1 MTGDILIIET
11 GTGGDVTLLG
21 NDLASVQGL
30 QNMPYLAWF
39 GGNVGYTTANN
50 RPENTEV
57 FDFWGN
63 FLNES
68 ANPQTWFNSLLENA
82 LKNTAITPQGIRE
95 IETAA
100 RKDLDFMRG
109 FATVS
114 VSVSAPAI
122 DRVKIDVILRQIE
135 TNEEDIFSYIWA
147 ATENELISPQSY
159 EVINQ
164 GQGMPLPYLIG
175 IEL

>member
-1 MTGDILIIET
+1 MTGDIRIIES
-11 GTGGDVTLLG
+11 GTGGDVTLRG
-21 NDLASVQGL
+21 NDLSSVEGL

-39 GGNVGYTTANN
+39 GGNPDQSTANN
-50 RPENTEV
+50 RPENVEA

-82 LKNTAITPQGIRE
+82 LKNTAITTQGIRE

-109 FATVS
+109 FANVS
-114 VSVSAPAI
+114 VSVSAPMI
-122 DRVKIDVILRQIE
+122 DRLKIDVILRQLE
-135 TNEEDIFSYIWA
+135 TNEEDIFSYIWS
-147 ATENELISPQSY
+147 ATDQELTPPQSY
-159 EVINQ
+159 EIINQ
-164 GQGMPLPYLIG
+164 GQGMALPYLIG